1 LPPPRIAV
9 FTGLMDRA
17 QSMVVTIPN
26 LITLLRLM
34 MVPTT
39 VWVLISGY
47 QGWAFWLFIAA
58 GIGDAL
64 DGIIA
69 RQFGLVSRLGSFLD
83 PLADKALLVSVY
95 ITLAILL
102 HIPAWLAI
110 MVVSRDLLIVA
121 GVLLSWVLEWPVEMR
136 PLPISKANTLAQIT
150 LAAIVLADLA
160 FAVDFIALRN
170 GLIILVAALT
180 VGSAAAYL
188 IDWVRH
194 MRRSG

>member
-1 LPPPRIAV
+1 M
-9 FTGLMDRA
+9 TGGRWPTSRFRSGFERPFAPEEHCLYAAPMNNA
-17 QSMVVTIPN
+17 SAAIVTIPN
-26 LITLLRLM
+26 LITLVRQV
-34 MVPTT
+34 MVPAT
-39 VWVLISGY
+39 VWLLIVGY
-47 QGWAFWLFIAA
+47 QSWAFWLFIAA
-58 GIGDAL
+58 GVGDAL

-136 PLPISKANTLAQIT
+136 PLPISKVNTLAQII

-160 FAVDFIALRN
+160 FAVDLIA
-170 GLIILVAALT
+170 
-180 VGSAAAYL
+180 
-188 IDWVRH
+188 
-194 MRRSG
+194 